1 MTLLQPL
8 LKVLSRARQMGHL
21 HRSRC
26 VPLATTS
33 FSPLFCVISGVWSVL
48 FFFVASKVTCQK
60 MKTVWMMPWL
70 CAVLRIILKVAISV
84 FHNHGFSLSAV
95 TQFASIS
102 ALLLIF
108 FFHRTPH
115 HPTPI
120 RASDVFGQ
128 DGEQRKWLS
137 SALFFLFLPPHA
149 MKEEIEHKG
158 SAAPPCSRQC
168 TTIYGVCCKKSHISP
183 PPQVEVYVYVRGVC
197 TPQPLQNITS
207 ECVL

>member
-1 MTLLQPL
+1 
-8 LKVLSRARQMGHL
+8 MGHL

-137 SALFFLFLPPHA
+137 SALFFSLSATSCNEGGNRTQRISSTPMQQAVYYYLRCLLQEEPH
-149 MKEEIEHKG
+149 IT
-158 SAAPPCSRQC
+158 SA
-168 TTIYGVCCKKSHISP
+168 TG
-183 PPQVEVYVYVRGVC
+183 RGVC
-197 TPQPLQNITS
+197 VCAWCVHTTTSPKHNIRM
-207 ECVL
+207 CAVM